1 MLPRIFGENLMDDWF
16 NDDFWFPTT
25 TRRPA
30 SYMKTDVREK
40 DGNYEL
46 TVELP
51 GFKKEDLNISLE
63 NGYLKIQA
71 SNEQSKEEKD
81 NEGRLIRQERYSGS
95 MARSF
100 YVGEQV
106 SEKDIHAKFEDGVL
120 KLTVPNQEQQK
131 AIAEKKTIDIE

>member
-131 AIAEKKTIDIE
+131 AIVEKKTIDIE